1 MNFLNFDLKK
11 LLIIG
16 FIISLPLMS
25 INMQQ
30 NPLASGWY
38 DRPFSFMAA
47 MTQNGFYSFSDGVR
61 STTAMYL
68 DLINIK
74 KDSQKLNEENRELR
88 TRLEAMAEL
97 QKENDRLNDLL
108 SFKAKTKMDLIAAK
122 VMSKDLVSDHNTL
135 RINKGTHDGIKA
147 GEAVITTG
155 GVVGYI
161 YRPQAFTSQVLLITD
176 RYSVVDGVV
185 SRSRARGIVE
195 GKNAS
200 SCALRYV
207 ERSEDVKVGD
217 LVVTSGLDN
226 IFPKGFP
233 VATVESVENKS
244 YLVSLKVELKPIVD
258 PDKVEEVFVIS
269 NASNEDLSNRLP
281 TTATAEAPAAKAE
294 VSAQGT
300 VQSTAAAKPT
310 SPKPTTAKAQAER
323 TE

>member
-1 MNFLNFDLKK
+1 LNFLNFNLKK

-30 NPLASGWY
+30 NPLATGWY

-61 STTAMYL
+61 STTSMYL

-74 KDSQKLNEENRELR
+74 KNSQKLAEENSELR

-108 SFKAKTKMDLIAAK
+108 SFKAKTKMDLVAAK

-155 GVVGYI
+155 GVVGYV
-161 YRPQAFTSQVLLITD
+161 YRPQTFTSQVLLITD
-176 RYSVVDGVV
+176 RYSVVDGIVA
-185 SRSRARGIVE
+185 RSRARGIVE
-195 GKNAS
+195 GKTSS

-207 ERSEDVKVGD
+207 ERSEDVKPGD

-244 YLVSLKVELKPIVD
+244 YLVSLRVELKPIVD
-258 PDKVEEVFVIS
+258 PDKVEEVFVIA
-269 NASNEDLSNRLP
+269 NAANEDLSDRLP
-281 TTATAEAPAAKAE
+281 TTATAEASTPTPAP
-294 VSAQGT
+294 VG
-300 VQSTAAAKPT
+300 
-310 SPKPTTAKAQAER
+310 TAKTSAGKQE
-323 TE
+323 